1 MAIAT
6 LKSRIENL
14 IAMTQLLERVDAQP
28 ALVGAAQ
35 YRKLVQTV
43 QNLLGADDLPGDAL
57 RAVLRASPAAAQLYE
72 NLHYDR
78 SGLSQSPLELAVDS
92 ELSARELLHRLR
104 DAEARQGLAPPSNLA

>member
-1 MAIAT
+1 MATAT

-14 IAMTQLLERVDAQP
+14 IAMTQLLERVDARP

-43 QNLLGADDLPGDAL
+43 QDLLGADDLPDEAL
-57 RAVLRASPAAAQLYE
+57 RAVLRASPAAALLYE

-78 SGLSQSPLELAVDS
+78 SGLSQSPLELAIDS
-92 ELSARELLHRLR
+92 ELDARQVLDRLR
-104 DAEARQGLAPPSNLA
+104 RASRQGFAPPSNIA